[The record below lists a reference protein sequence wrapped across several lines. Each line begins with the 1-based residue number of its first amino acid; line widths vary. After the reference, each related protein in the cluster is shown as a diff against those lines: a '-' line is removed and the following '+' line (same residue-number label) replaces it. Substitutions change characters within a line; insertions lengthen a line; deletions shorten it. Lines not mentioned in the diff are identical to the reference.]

1 VNRPGQ
7 RTHVGADAPRGTG
20 EFFTVRTV
28 SDALAG
34 FRPARRTAAES
45 VPLDEALAR
54 VPTVPLSA
62 PHALPGF
69 ARATVDGFAVRAADT
84 YGASEGLPSYLD
96 LAGEVRMGEPPE
108 VEVRPGTAVA
118 IATGAPL
125 PPGADAVVKVEH
137 TQAATAELLE
147 ILRPATPGEG
157 MVRADEDAV
166 PGAELVPAGR
176 PLRAQDLGMLAAAGL
191 TEVAVHARPRVT
203 IVSTGDELVPAST
216 PELPTGQVRDA
227 TAPALAALVREA
239 GGEPHFA
246 GIVPDDRET
255 LASTLR
261 AALKGREPSTLL
273 KGSDPLEG
281 LLPESDVV
289 VVSAGSSVGARDE
302 TAAAIASLGEPGIW
316 CHGLALRPGK
326 PTLLADCGGVPVI
339 GLPGNPRSA
348 LVVFRLVGM
357 PIVRQVGGCTDPPP
371 EPAVRARLERDLPSA
386 AGRLDVVQVRL
397 AEGEAIPLFG
407 SSSLLSILTVAD
419 GYLVVPEAATGLAAG
434 SEVEVT
440 LYG

>member
-1 VNRPGQ
+1 VSAPGQ
-7 RTHVGADAPRGTG
+7 R

-28 SDALAG
+28 SEALTG
-34 FRPARRTAAES
+34 FRPARRTGVES
-45 VPLDEALAR
+45 VALDDALGR
-54 VPTVPLSA
+54 VPAEPMTGSHP
-62 PHALPGF
+62 LPGF

-96 LAGEVRMGEPPE
+96 VAGEVRMGEASE
-108 VEVRPGTAVA
+108 VEVRSGSAVA

-137 TQAATAELLE
+137 TQAATPELLE

-157 MVRADEDAV
+157 MVRADEDAAS
-166 PGAELVPAGR
+166 GAELVSAGR

-191 TEVAVHARPRVT
+191 TEVPVHARPRVT
-203 IVSTGDELVPAST
+203 IVSTGDELVPAEAAS
-216 PELPTGQVRDA
+216 LATGQVRDA

-239 GGEPHFA
+239 GGEPRFA
-246 GIVPDDRET
+246 GIVRDDREA
-255 LASTLR
+255 LAATLR
-261 AALKGREPSTLL
+261 AV
-273 KGSDPLEG
+273 
-281 LLPESDVV
+281 LPESDVL

-316 CHGLALRPGK
+316 CHGLAFRPGK

-348 LVVFRLVGM
+348 LVVFRLIGT

-371 EPAVRARLERDLPSA
+371 EPTVLARLERDLPSA

-397 AEGEAIPLFG
+397 EDGEAVPLFG
-407 SSSLLSILTVAD
+407 SSSLLSILTAAD
-419 GYLVVPEAATGLAAG
+419 GYVVVPEPATGLAAG

-440 LYG
+440 LYR

>member
-1 VNRPGQ
+1 MSGP
-7 RTHVGADAPRGTG
+7 DAPRGTG

-28 SDALAG
+28 SEALTG
-34 FRPARRTAAES
+34 FRPKRRTAVES
-45 VPLDEALAR
+45 VGLDEALGR
-54 VPTVPLSA
+54 VPTEPLSA

-96 LAGEVRMGEPPE
+96 LAGEVRMGEPPAI
-108 VEVRPGTAVA
+108 EVRPGSAVA

-147 ILRPATPGEG
+147 VLRPATPGEG
-157 MVRADEDAV
+157 MVRADEDAAG
-166 PGAELVPAGR
+166 GAELVRAGR
-176 PLRAQDLGMLAAAGL
+176 PLRPQDLGMLAAAGL
-191 TEVAVHARPRVT
+191 TELSVYARPRVT
-203 IVSTGDELVPAST
+203 IVSTGDELVPPDT
-216 PELPTGQVRDA
+216 PDLPTGRVRDA

-239 GGEPHFA
+239 GGDPHFA
-246 GIVPDDRET
+246 GIVPDDREA
-255 LASTLR
+255 LATTLR
-261 AALKGREPSTLL
+261 AALPS
-273 KGSDPLEG
+273 
-281 LLPESDVV
+281 SDVV
-289 VVSAGSSVGARDE
+289 IVSAGSSVGARDE

-357 PIVRQVGGCTDPPP
+357 PIVRQVGGCTEPPA
-371 EPAVRARLERDLPSA
+371 EPTMRARLERDLPSA
-386 AGRLDVVQVRL
+386 AGRLDVVQVRV
-397 AEGEAIPLFG
+397 ADGEAIPLFG
-407 SSSLLSILTVAD
+407 SSSLLSILTAAD
-419 GYLVVPEAATGLAAG
+419 GYVVVPEAATGLAAG
-434 SEVEVT
+434 SEVEVM
-440 LYG
+440 LYR

>member
-1 VNRPGQ
+1 MSGPGQ
-7 RTHVGADAPRGTG
+7 RTHVGADAPQGTG

-28 SDALAG
+28 SDALTG
-34 FRPARRTAAES
+34 FRPARRTATES
-45 VPLDEALAR
+45 VSLDEALGR
-54 VPTVPLSA
+54 VPTEALSA

-96 LAGEVRMGEPPE
+96 VAGEVRMGEPPE

-125 PPGADAVVKVEH
+125 PPGADAVVKIEH

-157 MVRADEDAV
+157 MVRADEDAAS
-166 PGAELVPAGR
+166 GAELVPAGR

-191 TEVAVHARPRVT
+191 TEIPVHVRPHVT
-203 IVSTGDELVPAST
+203 IVSTGDELVPPGT

-239 GGEPHFA
+239 GGEPHLA
-246 GIVPDDRET
+246 GIVPDDREA

-261 AALKGREPSTLL
+261 AALKPSTLL

-281 LLPESDVV
+281 VLPASDVV

-348 LVVFRLVGM
+348 LVVFRLIGM

-371 EPAVRARLERDLPSA
+371 ERAVRARLERDLPSA

-397 AEGEAIPLFG
+397 ADGEAIPLFG
-407 SSSLLSILTVAD
+407 SSSLLSILTAAD
-419 GYLVVPEAATGLAAG
+419 GYLVVPESATGLAAG